1 MVKSHVNY
9 FNQNEISLLDN
20 FKKSS
25 EIFCGIWE
33 MLYNCKWESGEK
45 KQTVIEKLKAY
56 LNKFLGTSE
65 DAYYASAKEVAQSSK
80 TVSYIDDKAE
90 KEYLNAAEEEE
101 GNHPVP

>member
-1 MVKSHVNY
+1 
-9 FNQNEISLLDN
+9 
-20 FKKSS
+20 
-25 EIFCGIWE
+25 